1 MLSIKYLIIITKR
14 EDSEKYL
21 EFFSSH
27 GLAMVESTLCNGT
40 ASDSVLDFMGLA
52 KTEMIMLKTVVPE
65 SKEKEIK
72 DGLIFD
78 MDIRTAGN
86 GIAVFV
92 QMDGIGGQSS
102 LKSLIGEEKLGFK
115 EEIKMEECT
124 KKAVLIISIVDK
136 GYHEI
141 VMDAARGAG
150 AGGGTVV
157 KAKGTGASVAKFFG
171 VAISEEKEMIY
182 IVAKNENR
190 DEIMKAIMEK
200 AGAGSEAHGIV
211 FSLPVD
217 NVLGI
222 ANLE

>member
-1 MLSIKYLIIITKR
+1 M
-14 EDSEKYL
+14 
-21 EFFSSH
+21 
-27 GLAMVESTLCNGT
+27 
-40 ASDSVLDFMGLA
+40 
-52 KTEMIMLKTVVPE
+52 
-65 SKEKEIK
+65 
-72 DGLIFD
+72 
-78 MDIRTAGN
+78 
-86 GIAVFV
+86 
-92 QMDGIGGQSS
+92 
-102 LKSLIGEEKLGFK
+102 
-115 EEIKMEECT
+115 
-124 KKAVLIISIVDK
+124 LIISIVDK